1 MAVKLATDM
10 RAFATFLLWI
20 GLACALPALAAA
32 PAPDRKRTESELKAL
47 AQQIEQV
54 RQQVQRDAAERER
67 LARELRATELTAA
80 SARGQLQKLKGERA
94 QRSAARAAL
103 EAERVEREAHLER
116 TRAALAA
123 QLRAAYQLGRHDT
136 LQLLLNQRDPARAE
150 RQFTYYGYIG
160 KFRAAQID
168 EIRTDIAKIEKLSA
182 SIATE
187 DDKLGKLEQS
197 QKARLGDLEQART
210 QRGKVLVGLEQA
222 SQGRAQMLARLQQQ
236 QQALETVLR
245 ELKRAAERAAQRAP
259 PASKGSS
266 NGLFARLRGKL
277 DWPTAGKLVA
287 RFGELRAGSVRW
299 NGVMVG
305 AERGAAVR
313 AVAAGRVAFAD
324 WLPGLG
330 QLVIIDHGSGW
341 LSLYGHND
349 ELLKASGAAVAAGE
363 QVATVGDSGGRAQ
376 PELYFEIRS
385 DGKPIDPRPWF
396 QRPAPP

>member
-1 MAVKLATDM
+1 M
-10 RAFATFLLWI
+10 RAFAPFVLWI

-32 PAPDRKRTESELKAL
+32 PSAERKRTEGELKAL

-67 LARELRATELTAA
+67 LARELRDTEVTAA
-80 SARGQLQKLKGERA
+80 SARGQLQKLQGERA
-94 QRSAARAAL
+94 QRAAARAAL
-103 EAERVEREAHLER
+103 DAERVEREAHLER

-160 KFRAAQID
+160 RFRATQID
-168 EIRTDIAKIEKLSA
+168 GIRTDISKIEKLRA
-182 SIATE
+182 SIAAE

-197 QKARLGDLEQART
+197 QKTRLGELEQARA
-210 QRGKVLVGLEQA
+210 QRGKVLVSLEQA

-236 QQALETVLR
+236 QQALEAVLR
-245 ELKRAAERAAQRAP
+245 ELKRAAERAPVVSA
-259 PASKGSS
+259 GS
-266 NGLFARLRGKL
+266 GTGVFARLRGKL
-277 DWPTAGKLVA
+277 DWPAAGKLVA

-299 NGVMVG
+299 NGVLLG
-305 AERGAAVR
+305 GERGAPVR

-349 ELLKASGAAVAAGE
+349 ELLKATGATVAAGDT
-363 QVATVGDSGGRAQ
+363 VATVGDSGGRAQ

-385 DGKPIDPRPWF
+385 GGKPIDPRPWF
-396 QRPAPP
+396 ARPSPP

>member
-1 MAVKLATDM
+1 M
-10 RAFATFLLWI
+10 RAFASFVLWI

-32 PAPDRKRTESELKAL
+32 PAADRKRTEGELKAL
-47 AQQIEQV
+47 AQQIESV

-67 LARELRATELTAA
+67 LARELRDTELTAA
-80 SARGQLQKLKGERA
+80 TARGQLQKLQDERA
-94 QRSAARAAL
+94 QRATARAAL
-103 EAERVEREAHLER
+103 DAERVEREAHLER

-160 KFRAAQID
+160 KFRATQID
-168 EIRTDIAKIEKLSA
+168 GIRTDSVKIEKLRA
-182 SIATE
+182 SIAAE

-197 QKARLGDLEQART
+197 QKARLGDLEQARAR
-210 QRGKVLVGLEQA
+210 RGKVLVSLEQA
-222 SQGRAQMLARLQQQ
+222 SQGRTQMLARLQQQ
-236 QQALETVLR
+236 QQALEAVLR
-245 ELKRAAERAAQRAP
+245 ELKRAAERAPVAP
-259 PASKGSS
+259 AGGGTGSGKGA
-266 NGLFARLRGKL
+266 FARLRGTL
-277 DWPTAGKLVA
+277 AWPATGKLVA

-299 NGVMVG
+299 TGVLVG

-349 ELLKASGAAVAAGE
+349 ELLKATGATVAAGE
-363 QVATVGDSGGRAQ
+363 TVATVGDSGGRAK

-396 QRPAPP
+396 AKPSPP